1 MFQPEATPLAG
12 GAWEAAPP
20 WLHRPKASLSVV
32 ENQHSHPSLAV
43 LGYHLSIVRL
53 PMLTPRTVVLLR
65 LLRSGWSVACLALLL
80 ATLVEWG
87 LIAEF

>member
-1 MFQPEATPLAG
+1 VLKHLRTRP
-12 GAWEAAPP
+12 AP
-20 WLHRPKASLSVV
+20 S
-32 ENQHSHPSLAV
+32 V
-43 LGYHLSIVRL
+43 LGFDQSSVRL
-53 PMLTPRTVVLLR
+53 PMLTPRSVVLMR

>member
-1 MFQPEATPLAG
+1 MLEH
-12 GAWEAAPP
+12 
-20 WLHRPKASLSVV
+20 LHTRPR
-32 ENQHSHPSLAV
+32 LAV
-43 LGYHLSIVRL
+43 LGFKESIERL

-80 ATLVEWG
+80 ATLLEWG

>member
-1 MFQPEATPLAG
+1 MP
-12 GAWEAAPP
+12 
-20 WLHRPKASLSVV
+20 
-32 ENQHSHPSLAV
+32 AV
-43 LGYHLSIVRL
+43 LGFSQSRVRL
-53 PMLTPRTVVLLR
+53 PMLTPRTAILLR

>member
-1 MFQPEATPLAG
+1 MP
-12 GAWEAAPP
+12 
-20 WLHRPKASLSVV
+20 
-32 ENQHSHPSLAV
+32 AV
-43 LGYHLSIVRL
+43 LGFHQSRVRL
-53 PMLTPRTVVLLR
+53 PMLTPRTAVLLR

>member
-1 MFQPEATPLAG
+1 MM
-12 GAWEAAPP
+12 
-20 WLHRPKASLSVV
+20 
-32 ENQHSHPSLAV
+32 
-43 LGYHLSIVRL
+43 LGFHQSRVRL
-53 PMLTPRTVVLLR
+53 PMLTPRTAVLLH